1 MIPFQGYLKGE
12 CFPPQ
17 NLRPFTSEE
26 NTEIQAKLDRKLDT
40 SDIAYRPSNGG
51 TVAYLEGWR
60 AISHANDVFGFNG
73 WSSEIIA
80 LSTDFLDVDESTG
93 KVSLGMS
100 CIVRVWLRDGSFH
113 EDVGYGICEGM
124 RGKGAAFEKARKES
138 VTDAVKRALRVFGDR
153 LGNCA
158 YDREFLKNVKKNNP
172 IPPPSLKINPQVAGI
187 KENYPPQKSTPAFP
201 SSSEPPNNS
210 NPPPGYVPSWTS
222 ARNLAPSTNLAPIY
236 AFQSSSNQ
244 AVKDPPSDFTYDDYP
259 MYDEEY
265 STI

>member
-1 MIPFQGYLKGE
+1 MVIQDYLKAE

-17 NLRPFTSEE
+17 NLRSFTPEE
-26 NTEIQAKLDRKLDT
+26 SFEIQSKLNRKLDVA
-40 SDIAYRPSNGG
+40 DISYRPSNGG
-51 TVAYLEGWR
+51 AVAYLEGWR
-60 AISHANDVFGFNG
+60 AITHANDVFGFNG
-73 WSSEIIA
+73 WSSEIIS

-113 EDVGYGICEGM
+113 EDVGYGVCEGM

-158 YDREFLKNVKKNNP
+158 YDREFLKNVKKSNP
-172 IPPPSLKINPQVAGI
+172 IPSTLKINPQVAGI
-187 KENYPPQKSTPAFP
+187 KENSPPQKPIP
-201 SSSEPPNNS
+201 ILPPEPQN
-210 NPPPGYVPSWTS
+210 NPPPGFVPSWTT
-222 ARNLAPSTNLAPIY
+222 ARNLAPTNHVQFNS
-236 AFQSSSNQ
+236 FQTTSHAS
-244 AVKDPPSDFTYDDYP
+244 KDPPSDFIYDDYP